1 MKWKN
6 SLFSYIKN
14 KIAKGDISFMPKTG
28 ERSNFAKFIANRPDI
43 DPDGM
48 IDIIAHGNSDLIE
61 IENGNQTVRIKAREA
76 AKIIRNKPGFKHAK
90 SIRLFSC
97 NTGSTVNGFAQN
109 LANALGKP
117 VYAPNM
123 TIYVNNR
130 GNYWIS
136 NGSKRG
142 EFLKFIPGGYKNGK

>member
-1 MKWKN
+1 MKGRN
-6 SLFSYIKN
+6 NLFSYSHN
-14 KIAKGDISFMPKTG
+14 NIADGDISFMPKEG
-28 ERSNFAKFIANRPDI
+28 ERSLFAKYIAYRQDI
-43 DPDGM
+43 DPNGLFDVV
-48 IDIIAHGNSDLIE
+48 AHGNSDLIE
-61 IENGNQTVRIKAREA
+61 IENGNVTIQITAREA
-76 AKIIRNKPGFKHAK
+76 AKLIKKHPGFKKAK

-97 NTGSTVNGFAQN
+97 NTGSTTNGFAQN

-136 NGSKRG
+136 NGLSRG
-142 EFLKFIPGGYKNGK
+142 KFIKFIPGGYKNGK

>member
-1 MKWKN
+1 MKGKN
-6 SLFSYIKN
+6 NLFSYINKN
-14 KIAKGDISFMPKTG
+14 IVKGDISFMPKEG
-28 ERSNFAKFIANRPDI
+28 ERSLFAKYIANRVDI
-43 DPDGM
+43 DLNGM
-48 IDIIAHGNSDLIE
+48 FDIVAHGNSDLIE
-61 IENGNQTVRIKAREA
+61 IENGNKTIQIKARDA
-76 AKIIRNKPGFKHAK
+76 AKLIRKQPGFKKAK

-123 TIYVNNR
+123 TIYSNNR

-136 NGSKRG
+136 NGINKG
-142 EFLKFIPGGYKNGK
+142 EFIKFIPGGYKNGK